1 MVVPSSQKI
10 KPSEKVTHK
19 IYQVPYQPNW
29 IEDLMNKYQ
38 IQGHQF
44 QFKLKILET
53 LVGLC
58 EAALNSSEVLEQLRG
73 FDSIIYDNLAFCG
86 PLIGEHLGLQKV
98 EFLPLPPSGDLL
110 HRIPRPISYTSYLW
124 VGLTDKMS
132 FFERLVSLGAYIGG
146 EVLVYL
152 AITRPF
158 NALKVKYKI
167 KPDIDF
173 RDSACDTQL
182 LIMTADFAVEYP
194 QPLLPGTCSHK
205 MLFDIPF

>member
-10 KPSEKVTHK
+10 KPSEKVPHK
-19 IYQVPYQPNW
+19 IYQVPYQLNW

-44 QFKLKILET
+44 QFKLKIVET

-58 EAALNSSEVLEQLRG
+58 EAALNSSEFLEQLRG
-73 FDSIIYDNLAFCG
+73 FDLIIYDNLAFCG

-110 HRIPRPISYTSYLW
+110 HRTPRPISYTSYLW

-146 EVLVYL
+146 EVMVYL
-152 AITRPF
+152 TITRPF
-158 NALKVKYKI
+158 NAGV
-167 KPDIDF
+167 
-173 RDSACDTQL
+173 R
-182 LIMTADFAVEYP
+182 
-194 QPLLPGTCSHK
+194 
-205 MLFDIPF
+205 